1 MGLEPFEEALDFLED
16 DDKRILARNN
26 VLCHLYGFGVRWLR
40 AREIQDYRYRK
51 EDTGASKNDIRG

>member
-26 VLCHLYGFGVRWLR
+26 VFCRLYEFDVRWLR
-40 AREIQDYRYRK
+40 ATEIQD
-51 EDTGASKNDIRG
+51 

>member
-26 VLCHLYGFGVRWLR
+26 VLCHLYGFGVRWL
-40 AREIQDYRYRK
+40 
-51 EDTGASKNDIRG
+51 